1 MPQQITI
8 EPKTEYLHVEVSGAF
23 DKANARDFLR
33 QIFGATREHAL
44 SKVFVDIR
52 RIKGPIATMAR
63 FELAEFLA
71 SEKDV
76 QIRFAVLESPGQ
88 VPDDKFFETVAANR
102 GGIVKVA
109 TEAEEA
115 FQWLGVKSS

>member
-1 MPQQITI
+1 MRQQIAI
-8 EPKTEYLHVEVSGAF
+8 DPKKEYLHVEVSGAF
-23 DKANARDFLR
+23 DKANAREFLR

-52 RIKGPIATMAR
+52 NINGPIPTMAR

-102 GGIVKVA
+102 GGIVKVV
-109 TEAEEA
+109 TDVDEA
-115 FQWLGVKSS
+115 FQWLGIRPS